1 MVKDAKYIH
10 YFDVNEQLKIMVQMT
25 HNVKRACLHLLLLL
39 KIVGYA
45 ALSQTVPL
53 HSVAALLMAPNKRAR
68 NNNSRSSPFGNSVQS
83 SNSFV
88 NIVQPSNSFGNV
100 VVKNEVAENH
110 DDSNFGESGL
120 IPADSNSRNY
130 PENLSREDEQLVI
143 PNLGKLSRDNSSPCK
158 RSN

>member
-1 MVKDAKYIH
+1 MLSLQKY
-10 YFDVNEQLKIMVQMT
+10 N
-25 HNVKRACLHLLLLL
+25 
-39 KIVGYA
+39 

-53 HSVAALLMAPNKRAR
+53 HSFAALLMAPNKRAR

-83 SNSFV
+83 SNSFG

-110 DDSNFGESGL
+110 DDSNFGDL
-120 IPADSNSRNY
+120 IPAASNSRSY
-130 PENLSREDEQLVI
+130 PENLAREDEQLVI

-158 RSN
+158 RSK